1 MKKYI
6 YLMAS
11 LLSLALLFPSRAA
24 ASGLE
29 YKGCS
34 LAYHP
39 NSLFSPITG
48 VRFDFEGRVELREGA
63 VGKILQ
69 GDKVVAEGVL
79 SVSNYTNDQEST
91 GSVFIDFEEPLVLPK
106 GETFVA
112 VLEKDAVQRIDNPEL
127 TNDEVRYPFT
137 IPADLGNY
145 RYASV
150 EEGGTL
156 EKAISIVFTWATET
170 ADDNGTH
177 QAVLY
182 REGVAVRKYPIASSW
197 DWGMGTVIVRFGGEL
212 CFEKGV
218 NYSLVLPEGT
228 VAAYL
233 RPDITNKEAVLNFVG
248 GYTEPLPGLHYV
260 WCNLPSC
267 IVDGK
272 LGEVVYHYDQAV
284 LLSPYPVVQL
294 RLADNSQVVKE
305 VTPTLAEEDGL
316 WVLRADFGQTPLTSE
331 KGYMV
336 VIPEGTLVTA
346 DGDIAVN
353 PRNTVRLDGATGL
366 PSLSASV
373 PAIAPAAG
381 GIAVDG
387 LAPGT
392 PVSVYRADGTLH
404 FSTRAATSSL
414 LVRAGKGAYVVAL
427 PGLTAKVL
435 VE

>member
-1 MKKYI
+1 M
-6 YLMAS
+6 
-11 LLSLALLFPSRAA
+11 ALLFPNWAA

-34 LAYHP
+34 LAYYP

-79 SVSNYTNDQEST
+79 RVSNYTDTQDPT
-91 GSVFIDFEEPLVLPK
+91 GTVILDYEEPLLLPK

-112 VLEKDAVQRIDNPEL
+112 VLEKDAAQRIGNPEL
-127 TNDEVRYPFT
+127 TNDEVRCTFT
-137 IPADLGNY
+137 IPTDLGDY
-145 RYASV
+145 TCRLK
-150 EEGGTL
+150 EGGTV
-156 EKAISIVFTWATET
+156 ETSESITFTWRTET
-170 ADDNGTH
+170 SDDYGTY
-177 QAVLY
+177 QALLY
-182 REGVAVRKYPIASSW
+182 REGVEVRKYPIYSSW
-197 DWGMGTVIVRFGGEL
+197 DWDMGTVTVSFGKEL

-228 VAAYL
+228 VRGYW
-233 RPDITNKEAVLNFVG
+233 RPDITNKEVVLNFVG
-248 GYTEPLPGLHYV
+248 GYTEPQPGLYYV